1 MNNVFVLLSVSHL
14 YSLSFQNPQYPILF
28 NNENDYLGESDGG
41 FDIQNSPP
49 NQNRMSPSFQNSI
62 NQNIPDS
69 MSFSDQNRLVNP
81 SYQNYQNRMNPSMNP
96 AFQDSWSLADQNGR
110 ANPAIDYAQNEMS
123 PPINPPPINPMN
135 YAQNEMSPPIN
146 PPPIDSMDYAQNEMS
161 PPINPPPIN
170 PIFQNGQNEMSPPIN
185 PIFQSGQNRMTPT
198 MNPLSPNRLLPKKEI
213 NSEGINRNSGTLQGC
228 IKCPSVCIWGGG
240 QK

>member
-69 MSFSDQNRLVNP
+69 MSFSDQNSLVNP

-110 ANPAIDYAQNEMS
+110 ANPAIDYAQNELS
-123 PPINPPPINPMN
+123 PTINPPPINPMN

-146 PPPIDSMDYAQNEMS
+146 PPPINPISQNNQNWMS
-161 PPINPPPIN
+161 PPITPI
-170 PIFQNGQNEMSPPIN
+170 
-185 PIFQSGQNRMTPT
+185 
-198 MNPLSPNRLLPKKEI
+198 LPNRVLPKNEI
-213 NSEGINRNSGTLQGC
+213 NAEGFNRNSGTM
-228 IKCPSVCIWGGG
+228 SSR
-240 QK
+240 

>member
-28 NNENDYLGESDGG
+28 NNKNDYLGESDGG

-110 ANPAIDYAQNEMS
+110 ANPAIDYAQNEL
-123 PPINPPPINPMN
+123 
-135 YAQNEMSPPIN
+135 
-146 PPPIDSMDYAQNEMS
+146 S

-170 PIFQNGQNEMSPPIN
+170 PISKNNQNWMSPPIT
-185 PIFQSGQNRMTPT
+185 PI
-198 MNPLSPNRLLPKKEI
+198 LPNRVLPKNEI
-213 NSEGINRNSGTLQGC
+213 NAEGFNSNSGTM
-228 IKCPSVCIWGGG
+228 SSR
-240 QK
+240 

>member
-1 MNNVFVLLSVSHL
+1 MNNVFVLLSVIHL

-69 MSFSDQNRLVNP
+69 MSLSDQNRIVNP
-81 SYQNYQNRMNPSMNP
+81 SYQNDQNRMNPSMNP
-96 AFQDSWSLADQNGR
+96 TSHDGWIYF
-110 ANPAIDYAQNEMS
+110 DYAQNEMS
-123 PPINPPPINPMN
+123 PPINPPPINPIN

-146 PPPIDSMDYAQNEMS
+146 PPPINSMDYAQNEMS

-170 PIFQNGQNEMSPPIN
+170 PISQNNQNWMSPPIT
-185 PIFQSGQNRMTPT
+185 PI
-198 MNPLSPNRLLPKKEI
+198 LPNRVLPKNEI
-213 NSEGINRNSGTLQGC
+213 NAEGFNSNSGTM
-228 IKCPSVCIWGGG
+228 SSR
-240 QK
+240 

>member
-123 PPINPPPINPMN
+123 PPMNPPPINPMN
-135 YAQNEMSPPIN
+135 
-146 PPPIDSMDYAQNEMS
+146 YAQNEMS

-185 PIFQSGQNRMTPT
+185 PIFHSGQNRMTPT

-228 IKCPSVCIWGGG
+228 IKCPSVCI
-240 QK
+240 